1 MELPKKTPVRSYK
14 TEFKKNETPISE
26 GGLWLN
32 GRKDGIDWC
41 DILVRDG
48 IAFGEVSRNQKAE
61 RRAEQAALG
70 AGIEG
75 APVGD
80 YDDPTAVLTGTW
92 GPNQYGKARVF
103 TKNQTEKY
111 FQEVQIRL
119 RHNMSA
125 NFCSGYEVFWRC
137 LDTEAGYAEIVR
149 WNGPV
154 GGWTSLAKLVGKQY
168 GVKDGDIIEASI
180 VGNVITG
187 YLNGVKSIS
196 IVDDKIKTGRTR
208 NRLQFRRRHDECRSW
223 NEIVRG
229 AYLRLT
235 RTTGPSIFRLRIDG
249 PYFLIA
255 FFMLRPARARLAPA
269 FPKRGGS
276 SHEPKS
282 KPRPKPG
289 P

>member
-1 MELPKKTPVRSYK
+1 MMELPKKNPVRSYK

-26 GGLWLN
+26 GGNWLN

-48 IAFGEVSRNQKAE
+48 HAYGEVSRNQMAE

-92 GPNQYGKARVF
+92 GPNQYGRARVF
-103 TKNQTEKY
+103 TRNQTEKY

-119 RHNMSA
+119 RHNMKPK
-125 NFCSGYEVFWRC
+125 FCSGYEVFWRT
-137 LDTEAGYAEIVR
+137 LDSAAGYAEIVR

-154 GGWTSLAKLVGKQY
+154 GGWKSLAKLVGKQY
-168 GVKDGDIIEASI
+168 GVKDGDLIEASI

-196 IVDDKIKTGRTR
+196 VVDDQIKTGAPGIGF
-208 NRLQFRRRHDECRSW
+208 NFG
-223 NEIVRG
+223 VG
-229 AYLRLT
+229 
-235 RTTGPSIFRLRIDG
+235 TTNVDHGMTSFEVHTYD
-249 PYFLIA
+249 
-255 FFMLRPARARLAPA
+255 
-269 FPKRGGS
+269 
-276 SHEPKS
+276 
-282 KPRPKPG
+282 
-289 P
+289 

>member
-26 GGLWLN
+26 GGVWLN

-119 RHNMSA
+119 RHNMKP

-149 WNGPV
+149 WNGAV
-154 GGWTSLAKLVGKQY
+154 GGWTSLIKLVGKQY

-180 VGNVITG
+180 VGSLITG
-187 YLNGVKSIS
+187 YLNGQKSIS
-196 IVDDKIKTGRTR
+196 IVDDKIKSGAPGIGCNFGVGNTNADHG
-208 NRLQFRRRHDECRSW
+208 FRSFEVHTYD
-223 NEIVRG
+223 
-229 AYLRLT
+229 
-235 RTTGPSIFRLRIDG
+235 
-249 PYFLIA
+249 
-255 FFMLRPARARLAPA
+255 
-269 FPKRGGS
+269 
-276 SHEPKS
+276 
-282 KPRPKPG
+282 
-289 P
+289 